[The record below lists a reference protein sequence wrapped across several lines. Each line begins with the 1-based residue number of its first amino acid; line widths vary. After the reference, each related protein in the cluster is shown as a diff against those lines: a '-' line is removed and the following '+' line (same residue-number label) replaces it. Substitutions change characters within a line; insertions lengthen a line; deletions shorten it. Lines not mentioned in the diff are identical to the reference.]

1 MSSTSNLPYPQQP
14 QFNTG
19 SDTGI
24 ETGLRSQS
32 AQPGTAKAKR
42 ILLVEDDRSTSNALR
57 QLLTAYGYQVLI
69 VGTVADAIAAID
81 DSLWGVILDLMLPD
95 GDGAEVLRKIRSM
108 GAKTRVCI
116 TTGVSSPVWLQRVQ
130 ALSPDCILQKP
141 IDLAQ
146 LLEKL

>member
-1 MSSTSNLPYPQQP
+1 MRCTSSLPVPPQ
-14 QFNTG
+14 
-19 SDTGI
+19 
-24 ETGLRSQS
+24 SQS
-32 AQPGTAKAKR
+32 DVGILAYVCQLGTAKVKR
-42 ILLVEDDRSTSNALR
+42 ILLVEDDRSTSKALH
-57 QLLTAYGYQVLI
+57 QLLTAYGYQVAI
-69 VGTVADAIAAID
+69 VGTVAEALAAID

-95 GDGAEVLRKIRSM
+95 GDGADVLRKIRSM
-108 GAKTRVCI
+108 GSQTRVCI

>member
-1 MSSTSNLPYPQQP
+1 MSSASSPAFPQQLP
-14 QFNTG
+14 
-19 SDTGI
+19 SDTS
-24 ETGLRSQS
+24 LFSQS
-32 AQPGTAKAKR
+32 AQLGTAKAKR

-57 QLLTAYGYQVLI
+57 QLLTAYGYQVAI
-69 VGTVADAIAAID
+69 VGTVAEALAAID

-95 GDGAEVLRKIRSM
+95 GDGADVLRKLRSV
-108 GAKTRVCI
+108 GSQARVCI

-130 ALSPDCILQKP
+130 ALAPDCILQKP